1 MPPTWDPLN
10 DDPQTGDSIP
20 VAFLELEGR
29 TVELRKGF
37 AGATA
42 PASPEEGQVWVDT
55 SAIPHRVYRYLLI
68 DGGNPSWQPVGP
80 LSRLPGSI
88 NGDPSLV
95 DDRLAPFEYLAL
107 RLENR
112 NAFPAPSPTNPGL
125 LVYRLADGEVC
136 VADEPVSG
144 GWKGLLS
151 VTPGASYDTVELP
164 LEGDLGN
171 DATDPPTKVRKGA
184 LEGWLFD
191 ATAEKRTFAFVVPR
205 NWQGASDLRLRV
217 FQVLGQAEAAGN
229 DIEWTGEVRTLVPAQ
244 ESVTKG
250 PTALADA
257 VTDIGADPEGT
268 GDGGGP
274 HLTELVVDH
283 DDALNPVS
291 TGCLVLATLWR
302 KTVGGGGKASG
313 TVVFRVELAYAQRPR
328 HERA

>member
-1 MPPTWDPLN
+1 MPTWAPLN
-10 DDPQTGDSIP
+10 DDPVTGDSIP

-37 AGATA
+37 AGAI
-42 PASPEEGQVWVDT
+42 PPVDPQEGQVWVDT
-55 SAIPHRVYRYLLI
+55 SGVPHRVFRYLRI
-68 DGGNPSWQPVGP
+68 DGGAASWQPVGP
-80 LSRLPGSI
+80 LSRLPEAI

-95 DDRLAPFEYLAL
+95 DDRQAPFEYLAF

-112 NAFPAPSPTNPGL
+112 NGLPAASPTNPGL
-125 LVYRLADGEVC
+125 LVYRVPDGEVW
-136 VADEPVSG
+136 VADQPVSG

-151 VTPGASYDTVELP
+151 VVPGTSLDTVELP

-171 DATDPPTKVRKGA
+171 DASDPPTKVRKGA

-191 ATAEKRTFAFVVPR
+191 ATAEKRTFAFVVPK
-205 NWQGASDLRLRV
+205 NWQGASDLRIRV
-217 FQVLGQAEAAGN
+217 FQVLDQLESAGN
-229 DIEWTGEVRTLVPAQ
+229 DIEWTGEVRTLIPAQ
-244 ESVTKG
+244 EAVSKA

-257 VTDIGADPEGT
+257 VTDVGADPEGT
-268 GDGGGP
+268 DDGGGP

-283 DDALNPVS
+283 DDPVNPVS

-302 KTVGGGGKASG
+302 KTVGGAGKAGG
-313 TVVFRVELAYAQRPR
+313 TLVFRVELAYAQRSR